1 MQIGVDVGGT
11 NTDGVIMSDG
21 KVLVSEKTVTTE
33 NVGDGVFNVIKSVL
47 EKGKISADKITS
59 VMIGTT
65 HFTNA
70 LVERKRLQKIA
81 AIRLCLP
88 AFTYVIEF
96 PETTIILQINA
107 NIGKI

>member
-21 KVLVSEKTVTTE
+21 KVLISDKKVTTA

-47 EKGKISADKITS
+47 EKGKISSDKISS
-59 VMIGTT
+59 VMVGTT

-70 LVERKRLQKIA
+70 LVERKKLQKIA
-81 AIRLCLP
+81 KNDHFLEEGVSDDQTLLGP
-88 AFTYVIEF
+88 QQ
-96 PETTIILQINA
+96 PP
-107 NIGKI
+107 

>member
-21 KVLVSEKTVTTE
+21 KVLVSDKKVTTA

-47 EKGKISADKITS
+47 DKGKISADKITS
-59 VMIGTT
+59 VMVGTT

-70 LVERKRLQKIA
+70 LVERKKLTLGSIITKNSNNKIVFTS
-81 AIRLCLP
+81 IR
-88 AFTYVIEF
+88 
-96 PETTIILQINA
+96 
-107 NIGKI
+107 